1 MKYIFFSDV
10 HGNDIALR
18 KLLEEEK
25 PGSDKKFI
33 FCGDVCGYYY
43 GEKECVRLLESIGDL
58 TAVRGN
64 HDQYYIDAYDDTET
78 TEKLIKKYGSSYK
91 CKDDS
96 VLEYVQ
102 RLPLRAEITIGGRLF
117 SVVHGTPE
125 DPLEGRIY
133 PDSGIDRKEKGFA
146 CISGHTHYAM
156 LRREGDI
163 LWINPGSL
171 GQPRDGKGFS
181 YCSIDDG
188 TMEIAFRHFE
198 IDTKPIIEAARK
210 NDPENKY
217 LEEIFYRRS

>member
-1 MKYIFFSDV
+1 MKYIIFSDV

-91 CKDDS
+91 CKYDS

-181 YCSIDDG
+181 YCSIDDV

-198 IDTKPIIEAARK
+198 IDTKPIIEVARK

>member
-1 MKYIFFSDV
+1 MKYIIFSDV

-146 CISGHTHYAM
+146 CISGHTHYAT

-210 NDPENKY
+210 NDPENEQKNRMRAK
-217 LEEIFYRRS
+217 E